1 MKKIQI
7 FGVTPFEHPDVAL
20 ALALEKADAFP
31 VLHLGRDKITA
42 ATALK
47 ELSEKCKRNFG
58 ICLAVPLW
66 KGLSLPDVVDLVVL
80 PFGMNVGD
88 SARKIRLLYQVRSI
102 AEARSLKD
110 AGEKSL
116 IIKGNEGAGLVGN
129 ESSFILF
136 QRIRREMPDMEILV
150 QGGVGIHSTAALSA
164 LGAAGVVLDSQL
176 VLFGECRAP
185 QELKKVCQSLNGH
198 ETKAI
203 DHYRVLV
210 RPNSP
215 SLPANAGRADLARL
229 VGPLEIDK
237 GYIPLGQDIAIS
249 TDLVRRCKKLDRLVF
264 VLREAAH
271 GSLKQAKVSPAMGPG
286 NALATELNI
295 KYPIAQGP
303 MTRVSDVPAFARSVA
318 EAGGLPFVALSL
330 LKGEQA
336 RQLIRETKRLMVN
349 NNVWGVGILG
359 FVPQELRDEQIGYI
373 LEEKPPVVLIAGGR
387 PSQARPLEKAGIR
400 TFLHVPS
407 AALLDG
413 FIKEGGRRFVFE
425 GRECGGHVGP
435 LFSLVLWEKQIAR
448 LLEEE
453 HPEEFD
459 LLFAGGIHDAGS
471 AALVAVMAAP
481 LITRG
486 AKVGVL
492 MGTAYLYTEEAV
504 SSGAIVTAFQQQAIA
519 HSDTLLLETAPGHET
534 RCLNSAYADLFHAEK
549 ERLRSAGSDK
559 QEIWSELEKLNVGR
573 LRIAAKGLDRQNENL
588 VSVTEKE
595 QLASGMYMVGQV
607 VALRDCVVS
616 IKELHEEVG
625 EGSRSLIQAAELPQ
639 LPQSSEKALDIAV
652 IGMACIYPGAKN
664 IEEYWRNIISGKD
677 CITEVPDERWNKEL
691 YYDATSMNGDKSP
704 SKWGGFIPR
713 IDFDPMEFGIPP
725 QSLAAIEPSQLLSL
739 LVAKQAL
746 ENAGYG
752 DGRGG
757 ASGEGQGGSGKVG
770 SGDGRA
776 GNGGKQFNR
785 ENVSVIIGAEGG
797 NDLSNSYG
805 FRCFFPQVFGE
816 MPPEVDQA
824 LPRLTEDSF
833 PGVLANVIAG
843 RITNRLDLGGRNY
856 TVDAACASSMAAV
869 DLACQELILEKSD
882 MVLAGAVDLH
892 NGINDYLLFSSTHA
906 LSRNGRCMTF
916 DSSADGIALG
926 EGVAML
932 VLKRREDALRDGDT
946 IYAVIKGIG
955 GSSDGKSLGLTAP
968 RKAGQERALERA
980 YSQAGLSP
988 ARAGLIEAHGTGT
1001 VVGDKT
1007 ELSALT
1013 EMLTL
1018 SGATAGQ
1025 THLGSVK
1032 TQIGHTKCAAGMAGL
1047 IKAVLSVYHG
1057 VKPPTLHLKSPNS
1070 YYRQD
1075 NSPFAFHTE
1084 AGLWNESSRVA
1095 GVSAFGFGG
1104 TNFHA
1109 VIENEGQPD
1118 PGRPVLSVWPTELF
1132 VFRGDS
1138 YEEAME
1144 LLKMVRSVL
1153 INTETIKCRDLAYTL
1168 AMYSDKKVQ
1177 LSIVADCT
1185 DDLLL
1190 KMDLALSGAGARGLF
1205 PLKPMGGKTAFLFAG
1220 QGSQHI
1226 NMARRLFV
1234 LFPLMRKLLRQYPHY
1249 EKVLFPDAVFDEAA
1263 RREQK
1268 DRIRDTRMAQPLLGI
1283 VDYAIASILR
1293 EWGIEADMVAGHSY
1307 GELPALCY
1315 AGVFSEEMLVPL
1327 SEKRSAA
1334 ILDATGEDKGTMI
1347 AVNVSGEKLE
1357 LLLPEGCGVY
1367 PVNHNSPR
1375 QWVLAGGTAAIELLV
1390 ERLKEE
1396 KISHKQLEV
1405 ACAFHSP
1412 LLAGARKLFLKA
1424 MSDTELKE
1432 PLLTVWSNTTA
1443 REYPLHA
1450 EAIRER
1456 LADHLVK
1463 PVLFSEEIEHMYAAG
1478 ARIFVEVGPGR
1489 TLSGLTRDILSRDEL
1504 IFHTEEPEGLSHLLS
1519 LAGAYMATGRTV
1531 RLEKLFEGRDV
1542 QVLDLGKPEKF
1553 KRSSTVWVV
1562 NGQMAVPAAGVLPAH
1577 GALPI
1582 VKPLNLQMGAVA
1594 PVAMS
1599 GVGMPVA
1606 MSGAERMVEEYL
1618 KNMQS
1623 MIQAQRD
1630 VLMTYLGQAVPS
1642 MVPMAAT
1649 VVPVVQPV
1657 KAIPVGIGAGAPM
1670 GVVAG
1675 VAQGAA
1681 QVAMGG
1687 VVASAVVVVDIKALL
1702 LKIVSDKTGYPSD
1715 MLDLESDMEAD
1726 LSIDSI
1732 KRMEIIAALKT
1743 QLGTHHNN
1751 EEDITEQLASVKT
1764 LQGLINLIGGMESGP
1779 VEEAK
1784 KIIEEGFVHEKEETM
1799 VRLRFEPSASG
1810 INRSRAE
1817 LLMGKHFAITDD
1829 AGMVSVT
1836 LKKQLEAH
1844 GAVATV
1850 ISPQENLDV
1859 YDGLI
1864 LLDLSA
1870 SSDLSAAWDLSVSS
1884 DLSALRGR
1892 TNIHE
1897 SFALVKKLDMS
1908 RVKWV
1913 YAVSMLR
1920 HFQGYQG
1927 FLKSLNKEWE
1937 DTVCRAITLD
1947 SELSPEKIA
1956 ALIVDELLTLD
1967 DQPDVDYHA
1976 ESRKTMNLVPAELT
1990 IGNQADIRLDK
2001 SSVVLVLGGAQG
2013 ITAELMIRFSRE
2025 YPCRLVL
2032 VGRSTDPRDD
2042 APSYEIL
2049 AGKEAIRESLIKGG
2063 QLKNPAEIEKKVEE
2077 LYKRKQIM
2085 NTIRALEKNGATVDY
2100 HSLDCRDEEK
2110 LSELVRELYRQYG
2123 RIDGVVHGA
2132 GLLEDKLFRHKTPE
2146 SFERVFSTKVNP
2158 LRALATELRA
2168 DTQFVVLFSSVAS
2181 VYGNRGQ
2188 TDYAAANS
2196 VMDRYARELKKQISG
2211 KVLAINWGPWKG
2223 TGMVS
2228 PALEREYERRG
2239 ISLIP
2244 LTAGME
2250 IFLNELKYGNENQVL
2265 IMAGQTF

>member
-7 FGVTPFEHPDVAL
+7 FGVTPFEQPDVAL

-31 VLHLGRDKITA
+31 VLHLGRDKTTA
-42 ATALK
+42 AAALK

-58 ICLAVPLW
+58 ICLAAPLW
-66 KGLSLPDVVDLVVL
+66 DDLDLPDAVELIVL
-80 PFGMNVGD
+80 PFGMNAALPVWKSG
-88 SARKIRLLYQVRSI
+88 AKGERKVRLLYQVRSV
-102 AEARSLKD
+102 AEARALKD
-110 AGEKSL
+110 AGERSL
-116 IIKGNEGAGLVGN
+116 IIKGNEGAGLVGD

-136 QRIRREMPDMEILV
+136 QRVRREMPDVEILV

-176 VLFGECRAP
+176 VLFGECRAS
-185 QELKKVCQSLNGH
+185 QELKRVCQSLNGH
-198 ETKAI
+198 ETKVI
-203 DHYRVLV
+203 DNYRVLV

-215 SLPANAGRADLARL
+215 VLPM
-229 VGPLEIDK
+229 
-237 GYIPLGQDIAIS
+237 GQDIAIS
-249 TDLVRRCKKLDRLVF
+249 ADLVRRCKKLDRLVF
-264 VLREAAH
+264 VFREAAH

-286 NALATELNI
+286 NTLANTLNI

-318 EAGGLPFVALSL
+318 DGGGLPFVALSL

-336 RQLIRETKRLMVN
+336 KELIRETKRQIN
-349 NNVWGVGILG
+349 GGTWGVGILG

-407 AALLDG
+407 AALLDV

-448 LLEEE
+448 LLIEE

-459 LLFAGGIHDAGS
+459 LLFAGGVHDANS

-481 LITRG
+481 LVARG
-486 AKVGVL
+486 ARVGVL

-504 SSGAIVTAFQQQAIA
+504 SSGAIVTTFQQ
-519 HSDTLLLETAPGHET
+519 
-534 RCLNSAYADLFHAEK
+534 RCLNSSYADLFHAEK
-549 ERLRSAGSDK
+549 ERLRSTGSDK
-559 QEIWSELEKLNVGR
+559 QEVWSELEKLNVGR

-588 VSVTEKE
+588 VNVTEKE

-607 VALRDCVVS
+607 VALRDRVVS
-616 IKELHEEVG
+616 IKELHEAVG
-625 EGSRSLIQAAELPQ
+625 EGSYRLIQAAELPQ

-652 IGMACIYPGAKN
+652 IGMACIYPGARN

-757 ASGEGQGGSGKVG
+757 GGGTSGGGKVG
-770 SGDGRA
+770 SGDGS
-776 GNGGKQFNR
+776 GNGEGRPGNGKVGSGEGRGVNGEGSGGSGGKDLNR

-1070 YYRQD
+1070 YYQQRT
-1075 NSPFAFHTE
+1075 SPFAFHTE
-1084 AGLWNESSRVA
+1084 AGLWNETSRVA

-1118 PGRPVLSVWPTELF
+1118 PGRPVLSAWPTELF

-1138 YEEAME
+1138 YAEAME

-1205 PLKPMGGKTAFLFAG
+1205 PLKPVEGKTAFLFAG

-1226 NMARRLFV
+1226 NMARGLFV

-1249 EKVLFPDAVFDEAA
+1249 EKVLFPDTVFDEAA

-1283 VDYAIASILR
+1283 VDYAIACILR
-1293 EWGIEADMVAGHSY
+1293 EWGIEADMAAGHSY

-1315 AGVFSEEMLVPL
+1315 AGVFSAEMLVPL
-1327 SEKRSAA
+1327 SEKRSGS
-1334 ILDATGEDKGTMI
+1334 ILDAIGEDKGTMV
-1347 AVNVSGEKLE
+1347 AVNVSGERLE
-1357 LLLPEGCGVY
+1357 KLLPEGCGVY

-1412 LLAGARKLFLKA
+1412 LLAGARELFLKA
-1424 MSDTELKE
+1424 MADTELKE

-1443 REYPLHA
+1443 GEYPLET

-1463 PVLFSEEIEHMYAAG
+1463 PVLFSEEIEHMYEAG

-1504 IFHTEEPEGLSHLLS
+1504 IFHTEEQEGLSHLLS
-1519 LAGAYMATGRTV
+1519 LVGDYMATGRAV

-1542 QVLDLGKPEKF
+1542 QVLDLSVPEKF

-1594 PVAMS
+1594 PV
-1599 GVGMPVA
+1599 GDVGMPVA

-1642 MVPMAAT
+1642 VLPMVST
-1649 VVPVVQPV
+1649 VVQPV
-1657 KAIPVGIGAGAPM
+1657 KPIPVGIGAGAPM
-1670 GVVAG
+1670 GGVSQGATQVPVGG
-1675 VAQGAA
+1675 VAENAI
-1681 QVAMGG
+1681 
-1687 VVASAVVVVDIKALL
+1687 VVVDIKAML

-1715 MLDLESDMEAD
+1715 MLDLDSDMEAD

-1743 QLGTHHNN
+1743 QLGTSHNN
-1751 EEDITEQLASVKT
+1751 EEDITEQLAAVKT

-1784 KIIEEGFVHEKEETM
+1784 KIIEEGFVHEKEETL
-1799 VRLRFEPSASG
+1799 VRLRFEPNVSG

-1817 LLMGKHFAITDD
+1817 LLVGKHFAITDD
-1829 AGMVSVT
+1829 AGMVSIT
-1836 LKKQLEAH
+1836 LKKQLEAQ

-1850 ISPQENLDV
+1850 ISPLENLEA

-1864 LLDLSA
+1864 LLDLSG
-1870 SSDLSAAWDLSVSS
+1870 SSDLSASS
-1884 DLSALRGR
+1884 HLSASQGR

-1897 SFALVKKLDMS
+1897 SFALVKKLDAS

-1913 YAVSMLR
+1913 YAVSMLP
-1920 HFQGYQG
+1920 HFQGYSG

-1937 DTVCRAITLD
+1937 ETVCRAINLD
-1947 SELSPEKIA
+1947 SELPPEKIA
-1956 ALIVDELLTLD
+1956 ALIIDELLTLD
-1967 DQPDVDYHA
+1967 DQPEVDYHA
-1976 ESRKTMNLVPAELT
+1976 ESRKTMSLVPAELA
-1990 IGNQADIRLDK
+1990 IGHQADIRLDR

-2013 ITAELMIRFSRE
+2013 ITAELMIRFSEE

-2032 VGRSTDPRDD
+2032 VGRSTDPRADD
-2042 APSYEIL
+2042 ISYETP
-2049 AGKEAIRESLIKGG
+2049 GDKETIRESLIRGG
-2063 QLKNPAEIEKKVEE
+2063 QLKNPAEIERKVEE

-2085 NTIRALEKNGATVDY
+2085 NTIRSLEKNGATVDY

-2110 LSELVRELYRQYG
+2110 LSELVRGLYRQYG

-2158 LRALATELRA
+2158 LRALATQLRA

-2196 VMDRYARELKKQISG
+2196 VMDQYARELKKQISG

-2244 LTAGME
+2244 LAAGME

>member
-7 FGVTPFEHPDVAL
+7 FGVTPFEQPDVAL

-31 VLHLGRDKITA
+31 ILHLGRDKTTA
-42 ATALK
+42 AAALR
-47 ELSEKCKRNFG
+47 ELSDKCKRNFG
-58 ICLAVPLW
+58 ICLVVPLW
-66 KGLSLPDVVDLVVL
+66 DDLNLPDAVELIIL
-80 PFGMNVGD
+80 PFGMNVGFRG
-88 SARKIRLLYQVRSI
+88 RKVRHLYQVCSV
-102 AEARSLKD
+102 AGARSLKD
-110 AGEKSL
+110 AGERSL
-116 IIKGNEGAGLVGN
+116 IIKGNEGAGLVGD

-136 QRIRREMPDMEILV
+136 QRVRREMPDMEILV
-150 QGGVGIHSTAALSA
+150 QGGVGIHSAAALSA

-176 VLFGECRAP
+176 VLFGECRAS
-185 QELKKVCQSLNGH
+185 QELKRVCQSLNGH
-198 ETKAI
+198 ETKVI
-203 DHYRVLV
+203 DNYRVLV

-215 SLPANAGRADLARL
+215 VLPM
-229 VGPLEIDK
+229 
-237 GYIPLGQDIAIS
+237 GQDIAIS
-249 TDLVRRCKKLDRLVF
+249 ADLVRRCKKLDRLVF
-264 VLREAAH
+264 VFREAAH

-286 NALATELNI
+286 NMLANTFNI

-318 EAGGLPFVALSL
+318 DGGGLPFVALSL

-336 RQLIRETKRLMVN
+336 RELIRETKRQIN
-349 NNVWGVGILG
+349 GGTWGVGILG

-407 AALLDG
+407 AALLDV

-448 LLEEE
+448 LLTEE

-459 LLFAGGIHDAGS
+459 LLFAGGVHDADS

-481 LITRG
+481 LVARG
-486 AKVGVL
+486 ARVGVL

-504 SSGAIVTAFQQQAIA
+504 STGAIVTTFQQQAIA

-534 RCLNSAYADLFHAEK
+534 RCLNSSYADLFYAEK
-549 ERLRSAGSDK
+549 ERLRLAGSDK
-559 QEIWSELEKLNVGR
+559 QEVWSELEKLNVGR
-573 LRIAAKGLDRQNENL
+573 LRIAAKGLDRQNESL
-588 VSVTEKE
+588 VNVTEAA

-607 VALRDCVVS
+607 VALRDRVVS
-616 IKELHEEVG
+616 IKELHEAVG
-625 EGSRSLIQAAELPQ
+625 EGSYGLIQAAELPQ

-652 IGMACIYPGAKN
+652 IGMACIYPGARN

-752 DGRGG
+752 EGKV
-757 ASGEGQGGSGKVG
+757 ASGDGSGNGRVG
-770 SGDGRA
+770 SG
-776 GNGGKQFNR
+776 GKHLDR

-816 MPPEVDQA
+816 MPPEVDEA

-916 DSSADGIALG
+916 DSAADGIALG

-1001 VVGDKT
+1001 VVGDRT

-1070 YYRQD
+1070 YYQQRT
-1075 NSPFAFHTE
+1075 SPFAFHTE
-1084 AGLWNESSRVA
+1084 AGLWNETSRVA

-1118 PGRPVLSVWPTELF
+1118 PGRPVLSAWPTELF

-1138 YEEAME
+1138 YGEAME

-1153 INTETIKCRDLAYTL
+1153 INTETIRCRDLAYTL

-1205 PLKPMGGKTAFLFAG
+1205 PLKPVEGKTAFLFSG

-1226 NMARRLFV
+1226 NMARGLFV
-1234 LFPLMRKLLRQYPHY
+1234 LFPLMRELLRQYPHY

-1263 RREQK
+1263 RRELK

-1283 VDYAIASILR
+1283 VDYAIACILR

-1315 AGVFSEEMLVPL
+1315 AGVFSAETLVPL
-1327 SEKRSAA
+1327 SEKRSGS
-1334 ILDATGEDKGTMI
+1334 ILDAVGEDKGTMV
-1347 AVNVSGEKLE
+1347 AVNVSGERLE
-1357 LLLPEGCGVY
+1357 KLLPEGCGVY

-1396 KISHKQLEV
+1396 KVSHKQLEV

-1412 LLAGARKLFLKA
+1412 LLAGARELFLKA
-1424 MSDTELKE
+1424 MADTELKE

-1443 REYPLHA
+1443 GVYPLET

-1463 PVLFSEEIEHMYAAG
+1463 PVLFSEQIEHMYEAG

-1489 TLSGLTRDILSRDEL
+1489 ALSGLTRDILSRDEL
-1504 IFHTEEPEGLSHLLS
+1504 IFYTEEQEGLGHLLS
-1519 LAGAYMATGRTV
+1519 LVGGYMATGRTV

-1542 QVLDLGKPEKF
+1542 QVLDLSEPEKF

-1582 VKPLNLQMGAVA
+1582 VKPLSLQMRPVA
-1594 PVAMS
+1594 PV
-1599 GVGMPVA
+1599 GDVGMPVA
-1606 MSGAERMVEEYL
+1606 MNGAERMVGDYL

-1630 VLMTYLGQAVPS
+1630 VLMTYLGQAVPPVLPVGS
-1642 MVPMAAT
+1642 T

-1657 KAIPVGIGAGAPM
+1657 KPLPVM
-1670 GVVAG
+1670 ETSGVVENAI
-1675 VAQGAA
+1675 
-1681 QVAMGG
+1681 
-1687 VVASAVVVVDIKALL
+1687 VVVDIKAML

-1715 MLDLESDMEAD
+1715 MLDLDSDMEAD

-1743 QLGTHHNN
+1743 QLGTSHNN

-1784 KIIEEGFVHEKEETM
+1784 KIIEEGFVHEKEETL
-1799 VRLRFEPSASG
+1799 VRLRFEPNVSG
-1810 INRSRAE
+1810 GNRSKAE
-1817 LLMGKHFAITDD
+1817 LLTGKYFAITDD
-1829 AGMVSVT
+1829 AGMVSVA
-1836 LKKQLEAH
+1836 LKKQLEAY
-1844 GAVATV
+1844 GAAATV
-1850 ISPQENLDV
+1850 ISLKENLEA

-1864 LLDLSA
+1864 LLDLLSP
-1870 SSDLSAAWDLSVSS
+1870 SDLSAS
-1884 DLSALRGR
+1884 RGR

-1897 SFALVKKLDMS
+1897 LFGLVKKLDMS

-1913 YAVSMLR
+1913 YSVSMLR
-1920 HFQGYQG
+1920 HFQGYPG

-1937 DTVCRAITLD
+1937 ETVCRAINLD
-1947 SELSPEKIA
+1947 SELSSEKIV
-1956 ALIVDELLTLD
+1956 ALIIDELLTLD
-1967 DQPDVDYHA
+1967 DQPEVDYHM
-1976 ESRKTMNLVPAELT
+1976 ESRKTMSLVPAELA
-1990 IGNQADIRLDK
+1990 IGQQADIRLDQ

-2013 ITAELMIRFSRE
+2013 ITAELMIRFSEE

-2032 VGRSTDPRDD
+2032 VGRSTDPRTDD
-2042 APSYEIL
+2042 MSYEMM
-2049 AGKEAIRESLIKGG
+2049 GDKEAIRESLIRGG
-2063 QLKNPAEIEKKVEE
+2063 QLKNPAEIERKVEE

-2085 NTIRALEKNGATVDY
+2085 NTIRSLEKNGATVDY

-2110 LSELVRELYRQYG
+2110 LSELVRGLYRQYG

-2196 VMDRYARELKKQISG
+2196 VMDRYAWELKKQISG

-2244 LTAGME
+2244 LAAGME
-2250 IFLNELKYGNENQVL
+2250 IFLNELKYGNESQVL

>member
-31 VLHLGRDKITA
+31 VLHLGRDKTTA
-42 ATALK
+42 AAALK
-47 ELSEKCKRNFG
+47 ELSGKCKRNFG
-58 ICLAVPLW
+58 ICLVVPLW
-66 KGLSLPDVVDLVVL
+66 DDLDLPDAVELVIL
-80 PFGMNVGD
+80 PFGMNVNGAHKASPGD
-88 SARKIRLLYQVRSI
+88 EGQGAVGGGGKRKVRLLYQVCSI

-110 AGEKSL
+110 VGERSL
-116 IIKGNEGAGLVGN
+116 IIKGNEGAGLVGD

-136 QRIRREMPDMEILV
+136 QRVRREMPDMELLV

-176 VLFGECRAP
+176 VLFSECRAP
-185 QELKKVCQSLNGH
+185 QELKRICQNLNGH
-198 ETKAI
+198 ETKVI

-215 SLPANAGRADLARL
+215 ALPM
-229 VGPLEIDK
+229 
-237 GYIPLGQDIAIS
+237 GQDIAIS

-264 VLREAAH
+264 VFREAAH
-271 GSLKQAKVSPAMGPG
+271 GSLKQAKVSRAMGPG
-286 NALATELNI
+286 NMLANELNI

-318 EAGGLPFVALSL
+318 DAGGLPFVALSL

-336 RQLIRETKRLMVN
+336 QQLIRETKRLMEAGDGLARPRT
-349 NNVWGVGILG
+349 WGVGILG

-387 PSQARPLEKAGIR
+387 PSQARPLEKTGIR

-407 AALLDG
+407 AALLDV

-435 LFSLVLWEKQIAR
+435 LFSLVLWEKQISR
-448 LLEEE
+448 LLTEE

-459 LLFAGGIHDAGS
+459 LLFAGGVHDADS

-481 LITRG
+481 LVARG
-486 AKVGVL
+486 ARVGVL

-504 SSGAIVTAFQQQAIA
+504 STGAIVTAFQQQAIA

-534 RCLNSAYADLFHAEK
+534 RCLNSTYADLFHAEK

-588 VSVTEKE
+588 VNVTEKE

-607 VALRDCVVS
+607 VALRDRVVS
-616 IKELHEEVG
+616 IRELHEAVG
-625 EGSRSLIQAAELPQ
+625 EGSHSLIQAAELPE

-652 IGMACIYPGAKN
+652 IGMACIYPGARN

-739 LVAKQAL
+739 LVAKRAL

-752 DGRGG
+752 EGRGG
-757 ASGEGQGGSGKVG
+757 SEGAIGEGRSGEGVARS
-770 SGDGRA
+770 
-776 GNGGKQFNR
+776 GGKTLNG

-906 LSRNGRCMTF
+906 LSKTGRCMTF

-1013 EMLTL
+1013 EMLIL
-1018 SGATAGQ
+1018 SGATVGQ

-1047 IKAVLSVYHG
+1047 IKAILSVYHG

-1070 YYRQD
+1070 YYQQRT
-1075 NSPFAFHTE
+1075 SPFVFHTE
-1084 AGLWNESSRVA
+1084 AALWNESSRVA

-1138 YEEAME
+1138 YAEAME

-1205 PLKPMGGKTAFLFAG
+1205 PLKPMEGKTAFLFAG

-1226 NMARRLFV
+1226 NMARGLFV

-1249 EKVLFPDAVFDEAA
+1249 EKVLFPDAVFDEAS

-1283 VDYAIASILR
+1283 VDYAIACILR

-1315 AGVFSEEMLVPL
+1315 AGVFSAEMLVPL
-1327 SEKRSAA
+1327 SEKRSGS
-1334 ILDATGEDKGTMI
+1334 ILDAIGEDKGTMV
-1347 AVNVSGEKLE
+1347 AVNVSGERLE
-1357 LLLPEGCGVY
+1357 KLLPEGCGVY

-1412 LLAGARKLFLKA
+1412 LLAGARELFLKS

-1432 PLLTVWSNTTA
+1432 PLLPVWSNTTA
-1443 REYPLHA
+1443 GEYPLET

-1463 PVLFSEEIEHMYAAG
+1463 PVLFSEEIEHMYEAG
-1478 ARIFVEVGPGR
+1478 ARIFIEVGPGR

-1504 IFHTEEPEGLSHLLS
+1504 IFHTEEGEGLSHLLS
-1519 LAGAYMATGRTV
+1519 LVGDYMATGRSV
-1531 RLEKLFEGRDV
+1531 MLDKLFQGRDV
-1542 QVLDLGKPEKF
+1542 RVLDLSMPEKF

-1582 VKPLNLQMGAVA
+1582 VKPLNVQMGAAA
-1594 PVAMS
+1594 PV
-1599 GVGMPVA
+1599 GDVGMHA
-1606 MSGAERMVEEYL
+1606 TMSGAERMVEEYL

-1630 VLMTYLGQAVPS
+1630 VLMAYLGQAVPS
-1642 MVPMAAT
+1642 MVPVTGMVA
-1649 VVPVVQPV
+1649 PVAQPV
-1657 KAIPVGIGAGAPM
+1657 KQIPVMPLGIGASAPM
-1670 GVVAG
+1670 GG
-1675 VAQGAA
+1675 VSQGAA
-1681 QVAMGG
+1681 QVAVGG
-1687 VVASAVVVVDIKALL
+1687 VVENAIVVVDIKAML

-1715 MLDLESDMEAD
+1715 MLDLDSDMEAD

-1743 QLGTHHNN
+1743 QLRTSHNN

-1784 KIIEEGFVHEKEETM
+1784 KIIEEGFVHEKEETL
-1799 VRLRFEPSASG
+1799 VRLRFEPNVSG

-1817 LLMGKHFAITDD
+1817 LLVGKHFAITDD

-1836 LKKQLEAH
+1836 LKKQLEAQ
-1844 GAVATV
+1844 GATATV
-1850 ISPQENLDV
+1850 ISPQENLEA

-1864 LLDLSA
+1864 LLDLF
-1870 SSDLSAAWDLSVSS
+1870 SSP
-1884 DLSALRGR
+1884 GR

-1897 SFALVKKLDMS
+1897 SFGLVKKLDMS

-1913 YAVSMLR
+1913 YAVSMMR
-1920 HFQGYQG
+1920 HFQGYSG

-1937 DTVCRAITLD
+1937 ETVCRAINLD
-1947 SELSPEKIA
+1947 SELSPEKIVT
-1956 ALIVDELLTLD
+1956 LIIDELLTLD
-1967 DQPDVDYHA
+1967 DQPEVDYHA
-1976 ESRKTMNLVPAELT
+1976 ESRKTMSLVPAELT
-1990 IGNQADIRLDK
+1990 IGHQADIRLDK

-2013 ITAELMIRFSRE
+2013 ITAELMIRFSEE

-2032 VGRSTDPRDD
+2032 VGRSTDPRADEV
-2042 APSYEIL
+2042 SYDSL
-2049 AGKEAIRESLIKGG
+2049 AGKEAIRESLIRGG
-2063 QLKNPAEIEKKVEE
+2063 QLKNPAEIERKVEE

-2085 NTIRALEKNGATVDY
+2085 NTIRSLEKNGATVDY

-2110 LSELVRELYRQYG
+2110 LSELVRGLYRQYG

-2158 LRALATELRA
+2158 LRALATQLRA

-2196 VMDRYARELKKQISG
+2196 VMDQYARELKKQISG

-2244 LTAGME
+2244 LAAGME